1 MKFCQLLYGLLLDKS
16 FIYISHYSYKLMAL
30 NTLILKYENFQ
41 SNDENK

>member
-1 MKFCQLLYGLLLDKS
+1 MKFYRLLYGLLLGKS
-16 FIYISHYSYKLMAL
+16 FICISHYSYKLMAL